1 MDKLKEYQEGKIL
14 LIDKPLNWTSFNVV
28 DKVRRQLKC
37 KVGHGGTLDPLA
49 TGLLVLATGKK
60 TKMLNQ
66 VQGQSKTYEG
76 VISLGKSTPSYDLE
90 TDFDSYCPTGHI
102 TDIMIKK
109 AAIAFTGN
117 IMQAPPIYSALKVN
131 GQRAYKK
138 ARKNEKFKLD
148 KRAVEIFSFEIEE
161 INMPDIKFKVEC
173 SKGTYIRSLA
183 NDLGK
188 YLKTASH
195 LSQLRR
201 LSVGDYKIEN
211 SESIDSFIAS
221 LNK

>member
-66 VQGQSKTYEG
+66 VQGQSKIYEG
-76 VISLGKSTPSYDLE
+76 IISLGKSTPSYDLE
-90 TDFDSYCPTGHI
+90 TEFDAFCKTDHI

-109 AAIAFTGN
+109 AAKSFTGN

-131 GQRAYKK
+131 GERAYKK
-138 ARKNEKFKLD
+138 ARKNEQFKLE

-161 INMPDIKFKVEC
+161 INMPDIKFKVKC

-188 YLKTASH
+188 YLKTVSH
-195 LSQLRR
+195 LSLLRR

-211 SESIDSFIAS
+211 AESIDSFIAS